1 MLRADPAPAATAV
14 DDAAP
19 IRAMEA
25 RRIQASY
32 GATSVW
38 FGRHTRHWWAL
49 LPEARLVEASTP
61 DRLGRAIVAT
71 RGHRG

>member
-1 MLRADPAPAATAV
+1 MASRWGPADTAM
-14 DDAAP
+14 DDPAP
-19 IRAMEA
+19 IRALEA

-38 FGRHTRHWWAL
+38 FGRFTRRWWAL

-61 DRLGRAIVAT
+61 DQLGRAITAT